1 MPRWLLRKI
10 SMAFE
15 KANILLLT
23 TKRIC
28 GIVTYS
34 NEQITKYRLQKYRC
48 VKKIVAV
55 EREV

>member
-28 GIVTYS
+28 GIVTYG
-34 NEQITKYRLQKYRC
+34 NEQITKYRLQKY
-48 VKKIVAV
+48 
-55 EREV
+55 